1 MKFIKVI
8 LLAAAVLVFAL
19 GLAVFATFSYI
30 AQDSKNRV
38 EQDFAQASKHA
49 RVTYDSLGISWLNAA
64 VSVKN
69 LNVTMLMGNVRIQ
82 AENCAI
88 RDLKLWGVDLLPPSY
103 QFKNISISS
112 PLVSGGRINIGSLQ
126 ISEVSR
132 SGDLLT
138 RLRFSLKGLAL
149 KIDNDN
155 TTEAREVR
163 KLGLDSINL
172 NIDWQYKYNIAAKEK
187 QGQLLIS
194 GIILDISRYQEP
206 FVQNLKSMGYKTI
219 NITYGSKYK
228 YKVAAKEQFA
238 EINLGA
244 ADMGEVFIST
254 HLSNVEDLSWLFKGD
269 ADPWRQLEEI
279 LKGSPVWLKKF
290 TEITEAGKNVFLH
303 DIQIGYKDRSLAKK
317 LLAFSARSEKMS
329 VSQLAE
335 SINTAM
341 EIAVALLPLPP
352 KLTAQI
358 ATVKQFINNPKEI
371 KVEVAFKKPV
381 QVGRVQLNS
390 LDEVVKFLQLLDIKI
405 TSAP

>member
-38 EQDFAQASKHA
+38 EQDFAQASRHA

-126 ISEVSR
+126 IPEVSR

-155 TTEAREVR
+155 TTESREVR

-172 NIDWQYKYNIAAKEK
+172 NIDWQYNYNIAAKEK

-219 NITYGSKYK
+219 SITYGSKYK

-317 LLAFSARSEKMS
+317 LLAFAAKSQKMN
-329 VSQLAE
+329 VPQLAE

-341 EIAVALLPLPP
+341 ELAVALLPLPSG
-352 KLTAQI
+352 LTAQI

-371 KVEVAFKKPV
+371 KVEVTFKKPV
-381 QVGRVQLNS
+381 QVGR
-390 LDEVVKFLQLLDIKI
+390 LQLDTMQDVEKLLGQMDIKI
-405 TSAP
+405 TSGN